1 MFADLLALKVQLF
14 HSVWPGADIIPI
26 DSNMDTYFHY
36 QVGNNIYYPVSSEDT
51 VSFRS

>member
-1 MFADLLALKVQLF
+1 MFADLLALKVQIF

-26 DSNMDTYFHY
+26 DSNMDTSTD
-36 QVGNNIYYPVSSEDT
+36 QVGNNIYSPASSEDT

>member
-26 DSNMDTYFHY
+26 DSNMDTYFKSATTSTT
-36 QVGNNIYYPVSSEDT
+36 P
-51 VSFRS
+51 